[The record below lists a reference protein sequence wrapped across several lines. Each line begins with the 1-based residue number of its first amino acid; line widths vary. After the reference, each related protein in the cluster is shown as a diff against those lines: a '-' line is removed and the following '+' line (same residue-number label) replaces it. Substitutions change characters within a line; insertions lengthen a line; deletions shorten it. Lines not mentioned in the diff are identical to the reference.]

1 MLQRERPQVFVDV
14 TGRRKRMMTVAG
26 AVVATFSIVYIA
38 VIGASV
44 VEASDTTGLSTR
56 ATMVKR

>member
-1 MLQRERPQVFVDV
+1 MLRKERAQVFVDV

-44 VEASDTTGLSTR
+44 VEASDTAGLSTR
-56 ATMVKR
+56 ATMIKR

>member
-1 MLQRERPQVFVDV
+1 MLRERTQVFVDV
-14 TGRRKRMMTVAG
+14 TGRRKRIVSVAG

-44 VEASDTTGLSTR
+44 VEASDTPGLSTR
-56 ATMVKR
+56 ATMIKR